1 MLKKIGTE
9 AKKASK
15 ILSSVPEEQKNEAL
29 QAMSGNILKDM
40 SYILNEN
47 KKDLIKGEEEGITGA
62 LTDRLT
68 LNSDRVKSMAE
79 SLIKLIKQE
88 DPVGKIEKEWT
99 GKNGLHYKKI
109 RSPFGVIGIIYEARP
124 NVTSDVGGL
133 CIKSGN
139 ASILRG
145 SSYSLHS
152 NIAVLN
158 SLREG
163 LSSAGL
169 PLTSIQLIEDTS
181 RETSL
186 ALMKLTDYVD
196 LLIPRGG
203 KGLIQSMVENATV
216 PYILDGDGNV
226 HLYIHEDAD
235 REKVNRIVINSK
247 VQRPGVCN
255 ALETLVI
262 NSNYLK
268 ENGNSVIDELLKNNV
283 EIFIDKSLSKEYPDC
298 KIASREDYLTEFHD
312 YKIAIKV
319 VDNLEQ
325 AIDHINTY
333 SSGHTESVLTTD
345 LLVGER
351 FASSIDSSVVFINAS
366 TRFTDG
372 EVFGLGAEI
381 GISTQKLHVR
391 GPMGLEALTS
401 ERYIV
406 KGDGQ
411 IRE

>member
-1 MLKKIGTE
+1 
-9 AKKASK
+9 
-15 ILSSVPEEQKNEAL
+15 
-29 QAMSGNILKDM
+29 
-40 SYILNEN
+40 
-47 KKDLIKGEEEGITGA
+47 
-62 LTDRLT
+62 
-68 LNSDRVKSMAE
+68 
-79 SLIKLIKQE
+79 
-88 DPVGKIEKEWT
+88 
-99 GKNGLHYKKI
+99 
-109 RSPFGVIGIIYEARP
+109 
-124 NVTSDVGGL
+124 
-133 CIKSGN
+133 
-139 ASILRG
+139 
-145 SSYSLHS
+145 
-152 NIAVLN
+152 
-158 SLREG
+158 
-163 LSSAGL
+163 
-169 PLTSIQLIEDTS
+169 
-181 RETSL
+181 
-186 ALMKLTDYVD
+186 
-196 LLIPRGG
+196 
-203 KGLIQSMVENATV
+203 MVENATV

>member
-1 MLKKIGTE
+1 MLQKIGIE
-9 AKKASK
+9 AKKVSK
-15 ILSSVPEEQKNEAL
+15 ILSSISEEQKNEAL
-29 QAMSGNILKDM
+29 QAMSNNILQDM
-40 SYILNEN
+40 NHILDEN
-47 KKDLIKGEEEGITGA
+47 QNDLIKGKEEDITVA
-62 LTDRLT
+62 LSDRLR
-68 LNSDRVKSMAE
+68 LNNERVKSMAN

-88 DPVGKIEKEWT
+88 DPVGKIEKEWI
-99 GKNGLHYKKI
+99 GENGLQYKKI
-109 RSPFGVIGIIYEARP
+109 RFPFGVIGIIYEARP

-133 CIKSGN
+133 CLKSGN

-145 SSYSLHS
+145 SSYSLNS
-152 NIAVLN
+152 NKAVLN

-163 LSSAGL
+163 LSLAGL
-169 PLTSIQLIEDTS
+169 PPTSIQLIEDPS
-181 RETSL
+181 REMSL
-186 ALMKLTDYVD
+186 ELMKLTKYVD

-262 NSNYLK
+262 NSKYLK
-268 ENGNSVIDELLKNNV
+268 ENGGSVIDELLENNV
-283 EIFIDKSLSKEYPDC
+283 EIFIDKRLSKEYPTC
-298 KIASREDYLTEFHD
+298 KVASREDYLTEFHD

-319 VDNLEQ
+319 VDNLDQ

-333 SSGHTESVLTTD
+333 SSGHTESILTTD
-345 LLVGER
+345 YRVGER
-351 FASSIDSSVVFINAS
+351 FANSIDSSVVFINAS

-372 EVFGLGAEI
+372 EVFGFGAEI

-406 KGDGQ
+406 SGDGQ